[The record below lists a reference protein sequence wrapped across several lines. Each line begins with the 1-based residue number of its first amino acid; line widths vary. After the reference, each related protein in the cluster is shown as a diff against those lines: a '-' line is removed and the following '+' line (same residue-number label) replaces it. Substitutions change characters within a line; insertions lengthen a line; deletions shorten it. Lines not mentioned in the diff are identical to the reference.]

1 MGNLAMIAA
10 LSRKGDGDRGREMG
24 MRHEPMP
31 EARRYA
37 AYDMAPM
44 DRMGYPDMGMRG
56 GERYDRFP
64 EAHYGPYVP
73 PYSRPYP
80 RYSGEEP
87 EDEPEMMADNIIPME
102 DYRRIGFGE
111 ARRGQPRWKN
121 GRFKP
126 RSEMGGATPSSH
138 YAEEEEPQQVR
149 FGGMVHM
156 STPEPYQQHQGG
168 MKLTRGMADE
178 WVESMESDSETH
190 PRGGAFTWEQARE
203 WAQKVGVPTGGQRM
217 IDYYAAINAVCS
229 DFGAVLE
236 QYKMGTPEV
245 YAKLAKAWIDDT
257 DAVKNKT
264 AMYYKYVVQ
273 K

>member
-56 GERYDRFP
+56 GERYDRYP

-87 EDEPEMMADNIIPME
+87 DDEPEMMADNITPI
-102 DYRRIGFGE
+102 DAYRRIGFGE
-111 ARRGQPRWKN
+111 ARRGQPRWQN

-126 RSEMGGATPSSH
+126 RGASMHYGG
-138 YAEEEEPQQVR
+138 EEEDEPHQMR
-149 FGGMVHM
+149 FGGVVGV
-156 STPEPYQQHQGG
+156 SQEGSG
-168 MKLTRGMADE
+168 KNAKLTKAQAEE
-178 WVESMESDSETH
+178 WVEGMENDNEQH
-190 PRGGAFTWEQARE
+190 PKGGIFSWEMAKD
-203 WAQKVGVPTGGQRM
+203 WAQKVGIQPVGQRM
-217 IDYYAAINAVCS
+217 IDFYAAMNAMYS
-229 DFGAVLE
+229 DYSSVAAK
-236 QYKMGTPEV
+236 YKVDAPEF
-245 YAKLAKAWIDDT
+245 YAHMAKAFIDDP
-257 DAVKNKT
+257 DAIKNKT
-264 AMYYKYVVQ
+264 AMYYKCIVE